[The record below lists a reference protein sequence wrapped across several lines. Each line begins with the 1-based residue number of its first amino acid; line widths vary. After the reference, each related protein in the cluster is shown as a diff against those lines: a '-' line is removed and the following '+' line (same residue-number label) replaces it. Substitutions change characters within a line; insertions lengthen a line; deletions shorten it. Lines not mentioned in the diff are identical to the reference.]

1 MVGIVRCMATTRS
14 LSRLDPERRRRRI
27 QVLAELAEAQALR
40 DRFTPRRARLGRV
53 RELIINRRR
62 MA

>member
-1 MVGIVRCMATTRS
+1 MATTRS

-27 QVLAELAEAQALR
+27 QVLAELAEAHALR
-40 DRFTPRRARLGRV
+40 DRLTTRRARLGRV
-53 RELIINRRR
+53 RELVVNRRR